1 MFKAVYLQA
10 GITAIAVLVLG
21 LVVGEQGAVSAG
33 IGGFACILPNAWFA
47 WRLTATARQA
57 KASSM
62 VAGFFIGEFIKV
74 VATIGL
80 LAAAIKIYPTM
91 HWPSLLIGMV
101 VALHASLFAFWK
113 KS

>member
-1 MFKAVYLQA
+1 MFKAVYWQTGA
-10 GITAIAVLVLG
+10 TVATVLILG
-21 LVVGEQGAVSAG
+21 LLVGSEGAISAG

-47 WRLTATARQA
+47 WRLAATAKHA
-57 KASSM
+57 KPTSM
-62 VAGFFIGEFIKV
+62 AAGFFIGEFIKV

-80 LAAAIKIYPTM
+80 LAIAMKLYPSM
-91 HWPSLLIGMV
+91 HWLSLLIGMV